1 MRSKDLVATFKDLL
15 SSRDSFVKF
24 DDHLIIFNP
33 SIFNPINEIH
43 IKNRLLPVNR
53 ALGGLEEGTLSHL
66 LTWLVLSL

>member
-24 DDHLIIFNP
+24 EDHLIIFNP
-33 SIFNPINEIH
+33 SIFNPINGIH

-53 ALGGLEEGTLSHL
+53 ALGG
-66 LTWLVLSL
+66 

>member
-43 IKNRLLPVNR
+43 IKNRLLLVR
-53 ALGGLEEGTLSHL
+53 GGG
-66 LTWLVLSL
+66 

>member
-43 IKNRLLPVNR
+43 IKNRLLLVR
-53 ALGGLEEGTLSHL
+53 GGLEEGTLSHL